1 VVAADRRVAV
11 VLVSGESVE
20 AAAAALLSLQGVP
33 FGGGGGV
40 LAVVAQRVGGVS
52 AAVVAQ
58 DDGGADLEGREDGG
72 QLAQEGHAE
81 QDGEKG
87 QKAAVLR
94 RRDGESVDGGE
105 KLEDSQADHE
115 DGRHVEVDGP
125 EVEGLE
131 VVELE
136 HDDAAEDDDGRG
148 DDEEDRGQG
157 QVLLV
162 ARGLPLHHG

>member
-1 VVAADRRVAV
+1 VVATDGRVAV
-11 VLVSGESVE
+11 VLVSGEGVE
-20 AAAAALLSLQGVP
+20 AAAATLLPLQSVP
-33 FGGGGGV
+33 LRGDGGV
-40 LAVVAQRVGGVS
+40 FAVVAQCVGGVG

-58 DDGGADLEGREDGG
+58 DDGRPDLEGREDGG
-72 QLAQEGHAE
+72 QLAEEGDAE
-81 QDGEKG
+81 EDGEEG
-87 QKAAVLR
+87 QEAAVLR
-94 RRDGESVDGGE
+94 RRDGEAVDGGE
-105 KLEDSQADHE
+105 ELEDSQADHE
-115 DGRHVEVDGP
+115 YGRHVEVDGP